1 MGVDNQ
7 CYSDPTT
14 CAKSAPASSYLFNR
28 STEWLITPDSE
39 AHAILL
45 IRAANI
51 VANDMVNVGIASV
64 RPTLYLSSN
73 VYITRGSGTSS
84 DPYILK

>member
-28 STEWLITPDSE
+28 STEWLITPGSE
-39 AHAILL
+39 SRFIFHSSG
-45 IRAANI
+45 ANI
-51 VANDMVNVGIASV
+51 TYDDMSIIALARF

-73 VYITRGSGTSS
+73 VLIASGSGTSS
-84 DPYILK
+84 DPYILQ